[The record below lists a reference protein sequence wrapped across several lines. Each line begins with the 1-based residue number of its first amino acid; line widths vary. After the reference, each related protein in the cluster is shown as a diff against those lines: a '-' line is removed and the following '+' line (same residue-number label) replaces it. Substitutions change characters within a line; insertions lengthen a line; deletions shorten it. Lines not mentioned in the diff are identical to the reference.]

1 MLERGELERG
11 LQRDR
16 PGLVW
21 KKESMREGWTQRRGM
36 ERRGGNIARGAS
48 WAGVTRDWSRQADVA
63 FGSAE
68 QEATRLFG
76 LQGLGKGR

>member
-11 LQRDR
+11 LQRDW

-21 KKESMREGWTQRRGM
+21 KKEPMREGWTQRREM
-36 ERRGGNIARGAS
+36 EGKGVNIARGAS

-68 QEATRLFG
+68 QETTCLFG
-76 LQGLGKGR
+76 LQGLGKGQ